1 MSGTIVDGSAESTRS
16 GCPWLRFLQTNRQIV
31 VSGRAVRLLRNRGGI
46 AARGL
51 IITELLEL
59 RISSGAQ
66 ARRCRWGSR
75 KRSSRAPRREKK
87 FLDWILIY
95 PLPLLVGIIH

>member
-1 MSGTIVDGSAESTRS
+1 MSGTIVDGPAERI
-16 GCPWLRFLQTNRQIV
+16 GGRCPLLRFLQTNRQIV

-66 ARRCRWGSR
+66 ARPCRWGSR
-75 KRSSRAPRREKK
+75 KRSSRAPRRGQK
-87 FLDWILIY
+87 FLAWTLIY
-95 PLPLLVGIIH
+95 PLPLFVGIIH